1 MLRLAARRSA
11 PATAL
16 EQQLSGSNAN
26 DRNGQAAVTAEPLKM
41 SAPIELPRWID
52 LVVLPAFNLMLALL
66 VSGLVV
72 LLVGQDPGQVL
83 ALLIKG
89 AFGSR
94 AGVSYTLYYAT
105 TFVFTGLAVAV
116 AFHGGL
122 FNIGG
127 EGQAMMGGLGAGL
140 LALAFAAQWPAWLM
154 LPAMVLVAMAFGL
167 AWAAVP
173 AALQAYRG
181 SHVVITTIMFNFI
194 ASALLAYLL
203 VDVIKEPGNMSLESR
218 AFGPSAQ
225 MPGLHT
231 ALGWLGVDW
240 PRTPLNLSVLLAVLA
255 SVGVYLA
262 LWRSQPGYA
271 LRAVGFAPEAA
282 RYGGIAP
289 QRQIM
294 LSMMLSGALAGLVG
308 INEIA
313 GVHNR
318 LLPDFVAGAGFAG
331 IAVSLI
337 GRNHPVGIVLASLL
351 FGALY
356 QGGAELAFEIPGF
369 SRDMVFTLQ
378 GLIVLFAGAM
388 AQVAA
393 PTFGRLYA
401 AWRRRLP
408 VQPAHG

>member
-1 MLRLAARRSA
+1 
-11 PATAL
+11 
-16 EQQLSGSNAN
+16 
-26 DRNGQAAVTAEPLKM
+26 M
-41 SAPIELPRWID
+41 SQGGELPRWMD
-52 LVVLPAFNLMLALL
+52 LALLPALNLGLALL
-66 VSGLVV
+66 VSAAV
-72 LLVGQDPGQVL
+72 LLLIGQEPARVL
-83 ALLIKG
+83 GLLVKG

-94 AGVSYTLYYAT
+94 SGWSYTLYYAT

-140 LALAFAAQWPAWLM
+140 AALAFGHLLPAWLM
-154 LPAMVLVAMAFGL
+154 LPSMVLAAMACGL

-173 AALQAYRG
+173 AALQAWRG
-181 SHVVITTIMFNFI
+181 SHIVITTIMFNFI
-194 ASALLAYLL
+194 AAALMGYLL
-203 VDVIKEPGNMSLESR
+203 VNVLKESGNMAPESR
-218 AFGPSAQ
+218 AFAPSAR
-225 MPGLHT
+225 MPGVHQL
-231 ALGWLGVDW
+231 LNWLGLDW
-240 PRTPLNLSVLLAVLA
+240 PNTPLNLSVILAALA
-255 SVGVYLA
+255 AVAVSLA

-282 RYGGIAP
+282 RYAGIAP
-289 QRQIM
+289 RVQIM
-294 LSMMLSGALAGLVG
+294 RSMMLSGALAGLVG

-313 GVHNR
+313 GVHQR
-318 LLPDFVAGAGFAG
+318 VLAEFVAGAGFAG

-337 GRNHPVGIVLASLL
+337 GRNHPLGIVLAAIL

-356 QGGAELAFEIPGF
+356 QGGAELSFEIPGF

-393 PTFGRLYA
+393 PALGRLHGALRRGLGRDELATA
-401 AWRRRLP
+401 ARRD
-408 VQPAHG
+408 AAGSSHG

>member
-1 MLRLAARRSA
+1 
-11 PATAL
+11 
-16 EQQLSGSNAN
+16 
-26 DRNGQAAVTAEPLKM
+26 M
-41 SAPIELPRWID
+41 SQPIELPRWID
-52 LVVLPAFNLMLALL
+52 LVALPAFNLALALL
-66 VSGLVV
+66 VSGFVV
-72 LLVGQDPGQVL
+72 WAIGLDPVQVL
-83 ALLIKG
+83 ALLVKG

-140 LALAFAAQWPAWLM
+140 VALAFGSWPAAIL
-154 LPAMVLVAMAFGL
+154 LPLMVLAAMLFGT

-181 SHVVITTIMFNFI
+181 SHIVITTIMFNFI
-194 ASALLAYLL
+194 ASALVAYLL
-203 VDVIKEPGNMSLESR
+203 VDVLKEPGNMAPETR
-218 AFGPSAQ
+218 AFGPNAQ
-225 MPGLHT
+225 LPGFHT
-231 ALGWLGVDW
+231 MLGWFGIEW
-240 PRTPLNLSVLLAVLA
+240 PRTPLNLSVLLAAAAATAVWLM
-255 SVGVYLA
+255 
-262 LWRSQPGYA
+262 LWRTRGGYA
-271 LRAVGFAPEAA
+271 LRATGFAPEAA

-289 QRQIM
+289 QRQV
-294 LSMMLSGALAGLVG
+294 MMAMAISGALAGLVG

-318 LLPDFVAGAGFAG
+318 LLPDFVAGAGFTG

-337 GRNHPVGIVLASLL
+337 GRSHPLGIVLASLL

-356 QGGAELAFEIPGF
+356 QGGAELSFEIPAF
-369 SRDMVFTLQ
+369 SRDMVTTLQ

-388 AQVAA
+388 AMVAA
-393 PTFGRLYA
+393 PLFARLYGAWSRRVRAEA
-401 AWRRRLP
+401 AR
-408 VQPAHG
+408 G